1 MKPTF
6 PKRLLILASAA
17 LAAGAIRPALKAQ
30 SNEPTVAIVGTTV
43 IDGNG
48 GAPLA
53 DATVLVAGARIKAVG
68 PRSSIQVPAGAQVI
82 DGAGRFVTPGFID
95 SNVHLSMFGNLEQ
108 LARFEDRTDDIT
120 LESAQLFLKYGV
132 TTVRDSYGQLR
143 SLVRVRDRIAR
154 GDTIGP
160 RLLVAGNIVGWGGPF
175 SITFSYTRDVGL
187 SPFQARFNEE
197 ITQGAGEELTDMTL
211 EELRIA
217 INKYLDKG
225 PNFIKYG
232 GTTHQWSPT
241 LITFSQEAQK
251 VIVDETHKRG
261 LIAETH
267 SISLEGLRLAILAG
281 VDLIQHPEILGPRE
295 YPESLLKL
303 ILERK
308 IVCAISANNW
318 THGEHWQNHLRDK
331 AETERKAKVAS
342 AESDRAGI
350 RPKTLAD
357 TRKEREDLGLD
368 LEVYRRNAQALIRAG
383 AIIATASDTTVTY
396 PPEFVQ
402 PPKPFYRQA
411 GNASLVSIEG
421 MVELGLT
428 PLQAITAG
436 TKHGAVACKMLK
448 DVGTV
453 EAGKYADL
461 VLLDANPIADIHN
474 IRKQRL
480 VMKEGRIID
489 VDRLPQKPILYRP
502 ARVSN

>member
-411 GNASLVSIEG
+411 GNSV
-421 MVELGLT
+421 
-428 PLQAITAG
+428 
-436 TKHGAVACKMLK
+436 
-448 DVGTV
+448 
-453 EAGKYADL
+453 
-461 VLLDANPIADIHN
+461 
-474 IRKQRL
+474 
-480 VMKEGRIID
+480 
-489 VDRLPQKPILYRP
+489 
-502 ARVSN
+502 